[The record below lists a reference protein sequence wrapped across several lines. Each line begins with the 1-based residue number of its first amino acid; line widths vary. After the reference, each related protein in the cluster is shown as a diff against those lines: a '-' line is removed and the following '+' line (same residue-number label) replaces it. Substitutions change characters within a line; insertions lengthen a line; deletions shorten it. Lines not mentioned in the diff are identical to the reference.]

1 MGCNINVG
9 SPILRTDLA
18 QSIRLTTRVD
28 KEILCQDFQDAS
40 VKIADVEIPSCF
52 LVLLVF
58 TIPSLGNSNTKTLS

>member
-40 VKIADVEIPSCF
+40 VKIADVEIHNHKNI
-52 LVLLVF
+52 VLLHHLMYADNF
-58 TIPSLGNSNTKTLS
+58 DF